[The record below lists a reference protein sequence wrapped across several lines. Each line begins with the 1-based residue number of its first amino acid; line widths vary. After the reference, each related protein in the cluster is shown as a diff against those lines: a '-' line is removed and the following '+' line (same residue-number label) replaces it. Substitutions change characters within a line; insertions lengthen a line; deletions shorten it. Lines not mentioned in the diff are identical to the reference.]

1 MSTNKTANLMKKVKP
16 TDIIVFCLVAYVAY
30 LFLNDVMCKKGKT
43 EGFEEKPAVPMPEE
57 GSPAAVAPKESAAVS
72 GYEDEP
78 LAPVGYNK
86 EISKSSGEGCDNLKF
101 VSTNLLPK
109 GDTNLDDTF
118 AEFSPANLEGQNF
131 LDSRNFTIGMQS
143 QVLRNANLQLRSEP
157 QNPTESPCAWNQSTI
172 APESRR
178 EMDIGAQ
185 VVEEVV
191 A

>member
-1 MSTNKTANLMKKVKP
+1 MSTNKTANFMKKVKP

-30 LFLNDVMCKKGKT
+30 LFLNDVMCKKEKT
-43 EGFEEKPAVPMPEE
+43 EGFEDTAPSVPMPEE
-57 GSPAAVAPKESAAVS
+57 GSKVLKESAAVS

-86 EISKSSGEGCDNLKF
+86 EISQSSGEGCDNLKF

-109 GDTNLDDTF
+109 GDANLDDTF

-157 QNPTESPCAWNQSTI
+157 QNPTENPCAWNQSTI
-172 APESRR
+172 SPEARR
-178 EMDIGAQ
+178 EMDIGDQ
-185 VVEEVV
+185 VVEAV
-191 A
+191 